1 MRTPSHDQ
9 LNQLARLDLLRAI
22 RNWFATLGIVAIAM
36 AVMTVRNTV
45 ANPETWTSAFNALAA
60 SGAFTQYAG
69 WLAGFGVLLLIA
81 AILIALY
88 VGKAER

>member
-9 LNQLARLDLLRAI
+9 LNQLERLDFLRVI
-22 RNWFATLGIVAIAM
+22 RNWSATLGIVAIAL

-45 ANPETWTSAFNALAA
+45 ANPETWASAFDALAA
-60 SGAFTQYAG
+60 SGEFTHYAG
-69 WLAGFGVLLLIA
+69 WLAGFGLLLLIFA
-81 AILIALY
+81 FLLALY

>member
-22 RNWFATLGIVAIAM
+22 RNWFATLDIVAIAIAM

-60 SGAFTQYAG
+60 SGPSLSTRVG
-69 WLAGFGVLLLIA
+69 LLVSA
-81 AILIALY
+81 Y
-88 VGKAER
+88 CF